1 MRPAAFL
8 TFNIIGLLLIGGL
21 LEEPR
26 FAAMTLILIGFALP
40 AGLAYEVRR
49 ARLDRAIAVATG
61 WWSAPFVVLLGCY
74 LLDGGLFLTLGSG
87 FAAALLCHRLRL
99 ATARHDEPIEA
110 DPEDAPAGAE

>member
-26 FAAMTLILIGFALP
+26 LAAMTLILIGFVLP

-49 ARLDRAIAVATG
+49 ARLDRAIALATA

-74 LLDGGLFLTLGSG
+74 LLDAGLILTLGSG
-87 FAAALLCHRLRL
+87 LAASLLCHRLRL
-99 ATARHDEPIEA
+99 ATAPHDEPIEA
-110 DPEDAPAGAE
+110 DPGEEPAGAE

>member
-26 FAAMTLILIGFALP
+26 LAALTLIAIGFVLP

-49 ARLDRAIAVATG
+49 ARLDRAIAVAMA
-61 WWSAPFVVLLGCY
+61 WWSAPFIVLLGLY
-74 LLDGGLFLTLGSG
+74 LLDAGLILTLGG
-87 FAAALLCHRLRL
+87 GLAAALLGHRLRL
-99 ATARHDEPIEA
+99 ATARQDEPIEA
-110 DPEDAPAGAE
+110 DPESEPAGAE